1 MSGDQAGGRA
11 GGYVW
16 LTGGYTK
23 KNKQKHVRFGVNRTT
38 CKLALA
44 CFYLRHLFGK

>member
-1 MSGDQAGGRA
+1 MSGDQAGGR
-11 GGYVW
+11 GVMCDLQGVT
-16 LTGGYTK
+16 LK
-23 KNKQKHVRFGVNRTT
+23 KKKKKHVRFGVNRTT